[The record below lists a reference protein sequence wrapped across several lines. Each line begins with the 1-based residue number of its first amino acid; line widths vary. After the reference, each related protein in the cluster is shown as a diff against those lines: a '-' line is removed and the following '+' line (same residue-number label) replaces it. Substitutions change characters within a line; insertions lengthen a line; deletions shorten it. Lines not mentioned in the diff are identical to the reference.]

1 MITLINIEKSF
12 NENKVI
18 HNFSYTFSKGKIYAI
33 TGPSGS
39 GKSTLLNIIGLLETP
54 SKGKLTI
61 FNKNNVKLNSYK
73 SMLLLRNKISYLFQ
87 NYALIE
93 EETVFQNLSIALEYL
108 KQKNTEKK
116 EQIIQILKLVDLENF
131 EHRKISELSGGEQQR
146 VAMARVLLKP
156 SELVLADEP
165 TGNLDK
171 ANRDKIFNLFIK
183 LKMMGKCVII
193 ASHDEQIINRCDEI
207 IELKKHKLEKI

>member
-61 FNKNNVKLNSYK
+61 FNKNNVKPNSYK